1 MVRVGVGV
9 HCRSGVADAFDK
21 SGPAGFRAVFLAQQ
35 FYGLAIDVR
44 DEPFNAYLAGGDA
57 DFGPFG
63 QFARRF
69 IPGYQ

>member
-9 HCRSGVADAFDK
+9 HCRSGVADAFDI
-21 SGPAGFRAVFLAQQ
+21 SRPANHRSVFMAQQ
-35 FYGLAIDVR
+35 FYGLAIVVH

-57 DFGPFG
+57 DFGSFR

-69 IPGYQ
+69 IPVYQ